1 MSHAHHLP
9 ARQTKPLAAHFTDPF
24 VYLNTSWAASPRER
38 AQKLCEIICFI
49 LHMPLPD
56 EASTSSTPIPVDSDR
71 LLAALYPRPDFVH
84 DMERV
89 MVATEASKMV
99 TGFALYY
106 INLFRRSPEMRRP
119 NSYVMPGRE
128 CRIGV
133 ASMMLA
139 HKFLEDD
146 TYTNSSWAT
155 VAGMTTKKLY
165 KTEQFCLNCLQ
176 YNLFIG
182 LEDYE
187 RWLVRLPRYVAARN
201 QALSNRRSGFV
212 VHR

>member
-1 MSHAHHLP
+1 MSHAHHLS

-24 VYLNTSWAASPRER
+24 IYLNTSWSAPSRER

-71 LLAALYPRPDFVH
+71 LLAALYPRPDFVS
-84 DMERV
+84 DMERI
-89 MVATEASKMV
+89 MVTTEASKMV
-99 TGFALYY
+99 VGYALYY
-106 INLFRRSPEMRRP
+106 VHLFRRSPEMRRP
-119 NSYVMPGRE
+119 NSCVVPGRE

-139 HKFLEDD
+139 HKFLEDG
-146 TYTNSSWAT
+146 TYANSSWAT
-155 VAGMTTKKLY
+155 VAGITTKKLH

-176 YNLFIG
+176 YDLFIG

-187 RWLVRLPRYVAARN
+187 QWLVRLPRYVAARN
-201 QALSNRRSGFV
+201 QALRNRSGLYV
-212 VHR
+212 RQ